1 MHYGKCTAGVR
12 TPVIGAMLSMALATG
27 LVPAQALAVGE
38 TSGGGRNRSLPSS

>member
-38 TSGGGRNRSLPSS
+38 TSGGRNRSLPSS